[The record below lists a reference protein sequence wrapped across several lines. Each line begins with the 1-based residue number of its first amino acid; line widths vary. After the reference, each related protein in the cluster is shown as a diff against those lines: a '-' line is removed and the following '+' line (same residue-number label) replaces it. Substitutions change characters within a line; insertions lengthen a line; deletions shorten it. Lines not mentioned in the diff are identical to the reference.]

1 MSLELH
7 SNSYKHQ
14 DKYKVSKNV
23 FNIKKEGNN
32 NNYKSNEKRQST
44 FGKIMNKFKK
54 FPSKILTAKQI
65 RENKDFKETR
75 HFQEGNNFIHISK
88 NFKNKKSGEEITQEV
103 RIKGGTS
110 NNQYDYDNF
119 FESKQLPKENKNK
132 NWNFQNKNTKY
143 KSKKKCRYGLKC
155 RNKKKCKFNH
165 DNDNNYL
172 QNYHQND
179 NQQLQN
185 YHQND
190 NQQLQNYHQNDNQQL
205 QNYHQN
211 NDKFFF
217 DDNFAATFFS

>member
-23 FNIKKEGNN
+23 FNIKKEDNN

-44 FGKIMNKFKK
+44 FGKIMKKFKK

-88 NFKNKKSGEEITQEV
+88 NLKNKKSGEEITQEV

-119 FESKQLPKENKNK
+119 FESEQLPKENK

-165 DNDNNYL
+165 DNDNNQQL
-172 QNYHQND
+172 QNYHQNNYHQNN

-185 YHQND
+185 YHQN
-190 NQQLQNYHQNDNQQL
+190 NNQQL